1 MRLRIAQLAQLAL
14 LSVLAGCGA
23 LAPSMG
29 PMDLFPEEA
38 RSFSGQPLERIVP
51 ADGGKAK
58 ELEDKL
64 AAARARWEEHGR
76 EEDAIWVGRQLAY
89 LGRYQLAIE
98 WYTDR
103 LRDFPASARL
113 RRHRGH
119 RFLSTRQIDNAVEDL
134 REAWE
139 LLRGTEDR
147 VEPDGAPNKYDL
159 PRSTTHTNVL
169 YHLGLAYYLR
179 GDWATAATVFDACRT
194 RCTNDDMLVATLNW
208 LVHSLRR
215 DGRHQAAREHL
226 KVVQREMNVIENH
239 AYHRLLLLQKGLMI
253 PDDVLGSRGDG
264 VQDATALYGIA
275 TWSLCNGNTA
285 RAKALWRAIVDR
297 TPWNAFGHL
306 CAEAELAR

>member
-1 MRLRIAQLAQLAL
+1 MRFRDAAALFLAL
-14 LSVLAGCGA
+14 AAAGCGI
-23 LAPSMG
+23 LAPKLD
-29 PMDLFPEEA
+29 PLDLFPEEA
-38 RSFSGQPLERIVP
+38 TALTGQSLRRIVP
-51 ADGGKAK
+51 DDGGTSA
-58 ELEDKL
+58 ELEGKL
-64 AAARARWEEHGR
+64 AAARARWEADGL
-76 EEDAIWVGRQLAY
+76 EEDAIWVGRHLAY
-89 LGRYQLAIE
+89 LGRYQLALE

-119 RFLSTRQIDNAVEDL
+119 RFLSTRQLDNAVEDL
-134 REAWE
+134 RAAWE
-139 LLRGTEDR
+139 LLRGSEDQ

-179 GDWATAATVFDACRT
+179 GEWDTAATVFDACRT

-215 DGRHQAAREHL
+215 SGRHQAAREHL

-253 PDDVLGSRGDG
+253 PDDVLGPGGDG